1 MNQIINN
8 NNNNNMNK
16 NFNKIVDET
25 VDTLIDQID
34 ETLVDYMYEHGDYT
48 ESNDEFALDHE
59 YMTKKVILELYNRL
73 RNEK

>member
-8 NNNNNMNK
+8 NMNK
-16 NFNKIVDET
+16 KFNKIIDET
-25 VDTLIDQID
+25 VDTLIDQVNDQIV
-34 ETLVDYMYEHGDYT
+34 EYMYEHGDYT